1 MTEVKNETLKRL
13 GKQVRVAGFRPGK
26 APIGLVEKKVD
37 PSLLQTEFLDEAVN
51 RRYVQSVEK
60 ENLRPVSQPKITIQ
74 KFVPFTTLEFLA
86 EVESIGPVK
95 LPDYTKIRL
104 AKKPAKVLD
113 SEVENVVATLQE
125 RQATKA
131 EVKRAAKEGDEVI
144 ISFSGQDAK
153 TDQPVKGAD
162 GENFPLILG
171 SNTFIPGF
179 EPNLIGLKAGDKK
192 TFALTFPKDYGVAAL
207 QNRQVSFSVTV
218 SKVQELSRPKTDD
231 SFAAKAGPFKT
242 LEALKADIRTQLLAE
257 KQNEVDRDFENELL
271 GKIADDTDVAIPA
284 VLVDEEVERTEQDV
298 RQNVTYRGETWPEFL
313 VGLGQSEEEYRQS
326 LREPSERRV
335 KAGLA
340 LTEIADREQITV
352 TPEEFEVRLQL
363 LKGQYKDPAVQAE
376 LDKPENKRSI
386 LSRILSEK
394 TIARLSS
401 YAEAK
406 SV

>member
-1 MTEVKNETLKRL
+1 
-13 GKQVRVAGFRPGK
+13 
-26 APIGLVEKKVD
+26 
-37 PSLLQTEFLDEAVN
+37 
-51 RRYVQSVEK
+51 
-60 ENLRPVSQPKITIQ
+60 
-74 KFVPFTTLEFLA
+74 
-86 EVESIGPVK
+86 
-95 LPDYTKIRL
+95 
-104 AKKPAKVLD
+104 
-113 SEVENVVATLQE
+113 
-125 RQATKA
+125 
-131 EVKRAAKEGDEVI
+131 
-144 ISFSGQDAK
+144 
-153 TDQPVKGAD
+153 
-162 GENFPLILG
+162 
-171 SNTFIPGF
+171 
-179 EPNLIGLKAGDKK
+179 
-192 TFALTFPKDYGVAAL
+192 
-207 QNRQVSFSVTV
+207 
-218 SKVQELSRPKTDD
+218 
-231 SFAAKAGPFKT
+231 
-242 LEALKADIRTQLLAE
+242 
-257 KQNEVDRDFENELL
+257 
-271 GKIADDTDVAIPA
+271 